1 MEKTLNYITI
11 GHADRDRKKLWTF
24 LQSITQPTQCSEKK
38 KIVSLNTLAKKND
51 LSFYLKKLEKEQQI
65 KPKEHRKK
73 AIKSKNQW
81 YRKQTYNREIQQ
93 SQSLSLKN
101 MIKSIDLG
109 QQKK

>member
-11 GHADRDRKKLWTF
+11 GHADRDRKKIVVIFAIYYIAYAVLR
-24 LQSITQPTQCSEKK
+24 KK
-38 KIVSLNTLAKKND
+38 NVSLNTLAKKND

-65 KPKEHRKK
+65 KPKEHRNK

-93 SQSLSLKN
+93 S
-101 MIKSIDLG
+101 
-109 QQKK
+109 